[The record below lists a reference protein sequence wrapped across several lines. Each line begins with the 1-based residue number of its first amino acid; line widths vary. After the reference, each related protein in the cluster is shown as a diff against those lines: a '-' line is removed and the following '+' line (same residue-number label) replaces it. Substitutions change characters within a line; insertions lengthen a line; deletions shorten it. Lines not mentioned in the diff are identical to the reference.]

1 MIQKYFFLCV
11 LSNKISYSLY
21 QKPVSL
27 AVADLLIDHLELM
40 RSAHLEDKQLYFL
53 QCAMEENCLASQ
65 AYKLR
70 AENSNW
76 HLDVRRLL
84 RFTATILNEG
94 SDDFRPFV
102 PKHLWQYHQCHM

>member
-1 MIQKYFFLCV
+1 MAPFC
-11 LSNKISYSLY
+11 S
-21 QKPVSL
+21 

-40 RSAHLEDKQLYFL
+40 RSAHLEDKSLYYL

-65 AYKLR
+65 AYKMR

-76 HLDVRRLL
+76 HLDTRRLL